1 MQSKLNDW
9 YIKSYFKDHKLLATF
24 HILQPQA
31 EGTGHTTLQH
41 ATGCTPKV
49 QAIVRCSM
57 HRLHATGDQLWVGDV
72 VHRSKVTCHR
82 LQATS
87 DLFIVAQIH
96 FLQ

>member
-9 YIKSYFKDHKLLATF
+9 YINQVSGHTLKIKSCWQHSISYNLRQKV
-24 HILQPQA
+24 
-31 EGTGHTTLQH
+31 TGHTTLQH
-41 ATGCTPKV
+41 ATG
-49 QAIVRCSM
+49 
-57 HRLHATGDQLWVGDV
+57 DQLWVTDV